1 MGQRIHQ
8 PPQTKARKSV
18 TATALSSFDVF
29 DAWAQVYDEQPNPL
43 LMLEQRFLS
52 QMLPDINGLHVLDAG
67 CGTGRWLQFLAP
79 RGAASLTGVDS
90 STKMLRRAEEK
101 IGTTCSLRQGT
112 CTALPIPDNRIDLVV
127 SSFVLSYLENLKDFA
142 RELHRVTRPGANV
155 FLTDMHP
162 GTAISCNWT
171 RSFTHDG
178 STEKLRVHRH
188 SLQAI
193 VNTFKAYGFELLANV
208 QPAFDLEER
217 KIFEENDRL
226 AFYEESADFPA
237 VYILQLQKKTL
248 TSKFAD
254 ASESSQSLRLSGG
267 RYALGPSSAA
277 EGSIEIERG
286 HIRSLLAKGPVTG
299 ETQTGR
305 KETVDLSRYILLPGL
320 INAHDHLEFSLFPN
334 LGVGPYLNSTE
345 WAREIHRTHAATIA
359 SHRKV
364 PKQTRLRWGAI
375 RNLLCGV
382 TTVCHHNPLSRELVA
397 PDFPVRVL
405 ARFGWAHSL
414 AMDPNLLHNFDHTP
428 PNLPFVVH
436 AAEGVDA
443 KSAQEIF
450 DLDRLEILDER
461 TILVHGL
468 ALNHKAIS
476 LLNQRRSALVIC
488 PTSNQ
493 FLFHSS
499 LSATLI
505 KSINTVVLGSDS
517 PLTSAGDLLD
527 EINFAR
533 NEIGLDAESL
543 FDMVTVRSARVLRL
557 RNGEGRLRPGA
568 IADLIAVPDKG
579 LTPAETV
586 AQLTVDQVELVILE
600 GRVQLASDSLFASL
614 PNSLQVGLQPLFV
627 DGIRRWLRAPIES
640 LLAQARKTLGRDIR
654 VGGKKV
660 EHASAA

>member
-8 PPQTKARKSV
+8 SPQTKARKSV
-18 TATALSSFDVF
+18 TATAFSSFDVF
-29 DAWAQVYDEQPNPL
+29 DTWAQVYDEQPNPL

-79 RGAASLTGVDS
+79 RGAASLIGVDS
-90 STKMLRRAEEK
+90 STKMLHRAAEK
-101 IGTTCSLRQGT
+101 LGTTCSLLQGA
-112 CTALPIPDNRIDLVV
+112 CTALPISDNRIDLVV
-127 SSFVLSYLENLKDFA
+127 SSFVISYLENLKDFA
-142 RELHRVTRPGANV
+142 KELHRITRPGAHV

-162 GTAISCNWT
+162 DTAISCNWT

-178 STEKLRVHRH
+178 STEKLRVYGH
-188 SLQAI
+188 SLQTI
-193 VNTFKAYGFELLANV
+193 VNTFKAYGFELLANI

-217 KIFEENDRL
+217 KIFEENGRL
-226 AFYEESADFPA
+226 AFYEESADLPA
-237 VYILQLQKKTL
+237 VYILQLQKRSPASKLSDATENSQTL
-248 TSKFAD
+248 H
-254 ASESSQSLRLSGG
+254 LSGG
-267 RYALGPSSAA
+267 KYALGPRSAT
-277 EGSIEIERG
+277 EGSIEVERG
-286 HIRSLLAKGPVTG
+286 YIRSLIAKSPIG
-299 ETQTGR
+299 EETR
-305 KETVDLSRYILLPGL
+305 ISLKETINLSGYLLLPGL

-334 LGVGPYLNSTE
+334 LGVGPYLNSAE
-345 WAREIHRTHAATIA
+345 WAREIHRTQAATIA
-359 SHRKV
+359 CHRKV
-364 PKQTRLRWGAI
+364 PKPTRLLWGAI

-382 TTVCHHNPLSRELVA
+382 TTVCHHNPLSRELIA
-397 PDFPVRVL
+397 ADFPVRVL
-405 ARFGWAHSL
+405 AKFGWAHSL

-450 DLDRLEILDER
+450 DLDRLEVLDER
-461 TILVHGL
+461 TVLVHGL

-493 FLFHSS
+493 FLFHSA

-505 KSINTVVLGSDS
+505 KSIHTVVLGSDS
-517 PLTSAGDLLD
+517 PLTAAGDLLD

-543 FDMVTVRSARVLRL
+543 FDMVTVRSASVLRL

-568 IADLIAVPDKG
+568 VADLIAVRDKG

-586 AQLTVDQVELVILE
+586 AQLTVDQVELVILG
-600 GRVQLASDSLFASL
+600 GRVQLASDSLFSSL
-614 PNSLQVGLQPLFV
+614 PKSLQVGLQPLFV
-627 DGIRRWLRAPIES
+627 DGIRRWLRAPIDS
-640 LLAQARKTLGRDIR
+640 LLAQARKTLGRDLR

>member
-1 MGQRIHQ
+1 MGQRVHQ
-8 PPQTKARKSV
+8 PSQTKARKSV
-18 TATALSSFDVF
+18 TATAFSSFDVF
-29 DAWAQVYDEQPNPL
+29 DTWAQVYDEQPNPL
-43 LMLEQRFLS
+43 IMLEQRFLS

-79 RGAASLTGVDS
+79 RGAASLIGVDS
-90 STKMLRRAEEK
+90 STKMLHRAAEK
-101 IGTTCSLRQGT
+101 TGTTCSLQLGT
-112 CTALPIPDNRIDLVV
+112 CTALPISDNRVDLVV
-127 SSFVLSYLENLKDFA
+127 SSFVLSYLESLKDFA
-142 RELHRVTRPGANV
+142 RELHRVTRPGAHV

-162 GTAISCNWT
+162 DTAISCNWA

-178 STEKLRVHRH
+178 STEKLRVLGH
-188 SLQAI
+188 SLETI
-193 VNTFKAYGFELLANV
+193 VNTFKACGFELLANI

-217 KIFEENDRL
+217 RIFEENDRL
-226 AFYEESADFPA
+226 AFYEESANLPA
-237 VYILQLQKKTL
+237 IYILQLQKKTL
-248 TSKFAD
+248 ASKFCET
-254 ASESSQSLRLSGG
+254 SEGDQTLRLSGG
-267 RYALGPSSAA
+267 RYALGPRSATEA
-277 EGSIEIERG
+277 SIEIERG
-286 HIRSLLAKGPVTG
+286 HIHSLLAKSPING
-299 ETQTGR
+299 ETRTGL
-305 KETVDLSRYILLPGL
+305 KETINLSGYMLLPGL
-320 INAHDHLEFSLFPN
+320 INAHDHLEFGLFPN
-334 LGVGPYLNSTE
+334 IGVGPYLNSTE

-359 SHRKV
+359 CHRKV
-364 PKQTRLRWGAI
+364 PKPTRLLWGAI

-382 TTVCHHNPLSRELVA
+382 TTVCHHNPLSRELIA
-397 PDFPVRVL
+397 ADFPVRVL
-405 ARFGWAHSL
+405 GRFGWAHSL

-461 TILVHGL
+461 TVLVHGL
-468 ALNHKAIS
+468 ALNHKAVS

-493 FLFHSS
+493 FLFHSA

-505 KSINTVVLGSDS
+505 KSLHRVVLGSDS

-527 EINFAR
+527 EIRFAR

-543 FDMVTVRSARVLRL
+543 FGMVTVRSASVLRL
-557 RNGEGRLRPGA
+557 RNGEGRLRPGSV
-568 IADLIAVPDKG
+568 ADLIAVRDKG

-586 AQLTVDQVELVILE
+586 AQLTVDQVELVILG
-600 GRVQLASDSLFASL
+600 GRVQLASDSLFACL
-614 PNSLQVGLQPLFV
+614 PNSLQAGLQPLFV
-627 DGIRRWLRAPIES
+627 EGTRRWLRAPIDS

>member
-8 PPQTKARKSV
+8 PSQTKARKSV
-18 TATALSSFDVF
+18 TAAALSSFDVF
-29 DAWAQVYDEQPNPL
+29 DTWAQVYDEQPNPL
-43 LMLEQRFLS
+43 LLLEQRFLS

-79 RGAASLTGVDS
+79 RGASSLIGVDS
-90 STKMLRRAEEK
+90 STKMLHRAAEK
-101 IGTTCSLRQGT
+101 IGTACSLRQGA
-112 CTALPIPDNRIDLVV
+112 CTALPISDNKIDLVV
-127 SSFVLSYLENLKDFA
+127 SSFVLSYLENLNDFA
-142 RELHRVTRPGANV
+142 RELHRVTRPGAHV

-162 GTAISCNWT
+162 DTAISCNWT

-178 STEKLRVHRH
+178 STEKLRVYGH
-188 SLQAI
+188 SLQTI
-193 VNTFKAYGFELLANV
+193 VNTFNAHGFELLANI

-217 KIFEENDRL
+217 KIFEKNGRL
-226 AFYEESADFPA
+226 AFYEESVNFPA
-237 VYILQLQKKTL
+237 VYILQLQKQPL
-248 TSKFAD
+248 ASKF
-254 ASESSQSLRLSGG
+254 SETNESSQTLHLSGG
-267 RYALGPSSAA
+267 KYALGPRSATDA
-277 EGSIEIERG
+277 SIEIERG
-286 HIRSLLAKGPVTG
+286 NIRSVIAKSPIG
-299 ETQTGR
+299 EETRTSL
-305 KETVDLSRYILLPGL
+305 KETINLAGYILLPGL

-359 SHRKV
+359 CHRKV
-364 PKQTRLRWGAI
+364 PKPTRLLWGAI

-382 TTVCHHNPLSRELVA
+382 TTVCHHNPLSRELIA
-397 PDFPVRVL
+397 ADFPVRVL
-405 ARFGWAHSL
+405 AKFGWAHSL
-414 AMDPNLLHNFDHTP
+414 TMDPNLLHNFDHTP

-461 TILVHGL
+461 TVLVHGL

-493 FLFHSS
+493 FLFHSA

-505 KSINTVVLGSDS
+505 KSIHTVVLGSDS

-527 EINFAR
+527 EIDFAR

-543 FDMVTVRSARVLRL
+543 FEMVTVRSANVLRL

-568 IADLIAVPDKG
+568 VADLIAVRDKG

-586 AQLTVDQVELVILE
+586 AQLTVDQVELVILG

-614 PNSLQVGLQPLFV
+614 PNSLQVGLEPLFV
-627 DGIRRWLRAPIES
+627 DGIRRWLRAPIDS
-640 LLAQARKTLGRDIR
+640 LLAQARKALGRDLR

>member
-18 TATALSSFDVF
+18 TATAFSSLDVF
-29 DAWAQVYDEQPNPL
+29 DTWAQVYDEQPNPL
-43 LMLEQRFLS
+43 LTLEQRFLS

-79 RGAASLTGVDS
+79 RGAASLIGVDS
-90 STKMLRRAEEK
+90 STEMLHRAADK
-101 IGTTCSLRQGT
+101 IGKACSLRQGT
-112 CTALPIPDNRIDLVV
+112 CVALPIPDGTIDFVV
-127 SSFVLSYLENLKDFA
+127 SSFVLSYLESLKDFA
-142 RELHRVTRPGANV
+142 RELYRVTRPGGHI

-162 GTAISCNWT
+162 DTAITCNWT

-178 STEKLRVHRH
+178 STERLRVNGH

-193 VNTFKAYGFELLANV
+193 IDTFKACGFVLLANI
-208 QPAFDLEER
+208 QPTFELEER
-217 KIFEENDRL
+217 KIFEENDKL
-226 AFYEESADFPA
+226 PFYEESADLPA
-237 VYILQLQKKTL
+237 VYILQLQKRL
-248 TSKFAD
+248 PLSKFSD
-254 ASESSQSLRLSGG
+254 ASESSQALHLSGA
-267 RYALGPSSAA
+267 RYALGPRSAT

-286 HIRSLLAKGPVTG
+286 HIRSLLTKWPVIG
-299 ETQTGR
+299 EAQTGR
-305 KETVDLSRYILLPGL
+305 KETVDLSGYILLPGL

-359 SHRKV
+359 SHRKG
-364 PKQTRLRWGAI
+364 PKKTRWQWGAI

-397 PDFPVRVL
+397 ADFPVRVL

-461 TILVHGL
+461 TVLVHGL

-493 FLFHSS
+493 FLFHSA

-505 KSINTVVLGSDS
+505 KSIHTVVLGSDS

-527 EINFAR
+527 EISFAR

-543 FDMVTVRSARVLRL
+543 FDMVTARSASVLRL

-568 IADLIAVPDKG
+568 VADLIAVRDKG

-586 AQLTVDQVELVILE
+586 AQLTVDQVELVILG

-614 PNSLQVGLQPLFV
+614 PNSLQAGLQPLFV
-627 DGIRRWLRAPIES
+627 AGIRRWLRAPIDS
-640 LLAQARKTLGRDIR
+640 LLAQTRKTLGRDLR

>member
-8 PPQTKARKSV
+8 SSQTKARKSV
-18 TATALSSFDVF
+18 TATAFSSFDVF
-29 DAWAQVYDEQPNPL
+29 DTWAQVYDEQPNPL

-52 QMLPDINGLHVLDAG
+52 QMLPDINGLDVLDAG
-67 CGTGRWLQFLAP
+67 CGTGRWLQLLAP
-79 RGAASLTGVDS
+79 RGSASLIGVDS
-90 STKMLRRAEEK
+90 STKMLHRAAEK
-101 IGTTCSLRQGT
+101 IGTACSLRLGT
-112 CTALPIPDNRIDLVV
+112 CTALPTADGVIDLVL
-127 SSFVLSYLENLKDFA
+127 SSFVLSYLESLKDFA

-162 GTAISCNWT
+162 DTAITCNWT

-178 STEKLRVHRH
+178 STERLRVSGH
-188 SLQAI
+188 SLQTI
-193 VNTFKAYGFELLANV
+193 IDTFKACGFVLLANI
-208 QPAFDLEER
+208 QPTFDLDER
-217 KIFEENDRL
+217 KIFEENGKL
-226 AFYEESADFPA
+226 SFYEESANLPA
-237 VYILQLQKKTL
+237 VYILQFQKRSL
-248 TSKFAD
+248 VSKLSD
-254 ASESSQSLRLSGG
+254 AKESSQALHLSGA
-267 RYALGPSSAA
+267 RYALGPRAA
-277 EGSIEIERG
+277 TEGSIEIERG
-286 HIRSLLAKGPVTG
+286 HIHSLLAKSPIKG
-299 ETQTGR
+299 ETRAGLW
-305 KETVDLSRYILLPGL
+305 ETIDLSGYILLPGL

-359 SHRKV
+359 CHRKV
-364 PKQTRLRWGAI
+364 PKQTRLRWGAV

-382 TTVCHHNPLSRELVA
+382 TTVCHHNPLTRELVA
-397 PDFPVRVL
+397 ADFPVRVL

-461 TILVHGL
+461 TVLVHGL
-468 ALNHKAIS
+468 ALNHKAVS

-493 FLFHSS
+493 FLFHSA

-505 KSINTVVLGSDS
+505 KSIHTVVLGSDS

-527 EINFAR
+527 EIRFTR
-533 NEIGLDAESL
+533 NHIGLDADSL
-543 FDMVTVRSARVLRL
+543 FEMVTVRSASVLRL
-557 RNGEGRLRPGA
+557 RNGEGRLRPGSV
-568 IADLIAVPDKG
+568 ADLIAVRDKG

-586 AQLTVDQVELVILE
+586 AQLTVDQVELVILG
-600 GRVQLASDSLFASL
+600 GRVQLASDSLYACL
-614 PNSLQVGLQPLFV
+614 PNSLQAGLQPLFV
-627 DGIRRWLRAPIES
+627 EGTKRWLRAPIDS
-640 LLAQARKTLGRDIR
+640 LLAQARKTLGRDLK

>member
-1 MGQRIHQ
+1 
-8 PPQTKARKSV
+8 V
-18 TATALSSFDVF
+18 TATAFSSFDVF
-29 DAWAQVYDEQPNPL
+29 DTWAQVYDEQPNPL

-52 QMLPDINGLHVLDAG
+52 QMIPDISGLHVLDVG
-67 CGTGRWLQFLAP
+67 CGTGRWLQLLET
-79 RGAASLTGVDS
+79 RSAASLLGVDS
-90 STKMLRRAEEK
+90 STKMLQRAADK
-101 IGTTCSLRQGT
+101 VGTSCSLRLGT
-112 CTALPIPDNRIDLVV
+112 CVALPVTDNAIDIVV
-127 SSFVLSYLENLKDFA
+127 SSFVLSYLASLKDFA
-142 RELHRVTRPGANV
+142 RELYRVARPGAHI

-162 GTAISCNWT
+162 DTAVTCNWT
-171 RSFTHDG
+171 RSFTCDG
-178 STEKLRVHRH
+178 STEKLHVNGH
-188 SLQAI
+188 SLQTI
-193 VNTFKAYGFELLANV
+193 IDTFKAYGFELLANI
-208 QPAFDLEER
+208 QPPFGLEER
-217 KIFEENDRL
+217 KIFEENRKL
-226 AFYEESADFPA
+226 EFYEQSADLPGI
-237 VYILQLQKKTL
+237 YILQLQKKPL
-248 TSKFAD
+248 VSKVSET
-254 ASESSQSLRLSGG
+254 SESSQALHLSGG
-267 RYALGPSSAA
+267 RYALGPRSAT

-286 HIRSLLAKGPVTG
+286 HIRSLLAKSPISG
-299 ETQTGR
+299 ETQTGL
-305 KETVDLSRYILLPGL
+305 KETINLSGYILLPGL

-359 SHRKV
+359 CHRKV
-364 PKQTRLRWGAI
+364 PKPTRLLWGAI

-397 PDFPVRVL
+397 SDFPVRVL

-461 TILVHGL
+461 TVLVHGL
-468 ALNHKAIS
+468 ALNHKAVS

-493 FLFHSS
+493 FLFHSA

-505 KSINTVVLGSDS
+505 KSLHAVVLGSDS
-517 PLTSAGDLLD
+517 PLTAAGDLLD
-527 EINFAR
+527 EISFAR
-533 NEIGLDAESL
+533 NEIGLDADSL
-543 FDMVTVRSARVLRL
+543 FDMVTARSASVLRL
-557 RNGEGRLRPGA
+557 RNGEGHLRPGS
-568 IADLIAVPDKG
+568 IADLIAVRDKD

-586 AQLTVDQVELVILE
+586 AQLTVDQVELVILG
-600 GRVQLASDSLFASL
+600 GRVQLASDSLYACL
-614 PNSLQVGLQPLFV
+614 PNSHQAGLQPLFV
-627 DGIRRWLRAPIES
+627 EGTRRWLRAPIDS
-640 LLAQARKTLGRDIR
+640 LLTQARKSLGRDLR